1 MNEQGAT
8 VTKKYWNT
16 FYKQNVNLPKSS
28 FCSKV
33 QETLTSE
40 SFVVDIGCGSAR
52 DTFAFASGG
61 IDAIGIDGSEEA
73 INLNKSKAKELHLPS
88 EVSFVTLD
96 LCKSSDLKSLFEE
109 LKIQG
114 LEKRK
119 HFVLYLRFLLHAVD
133 DKTEKTLLDT
143 ISDVFPQG
151 TRFAA
156 EFRTKEDEQ
165 LNKIYDNHYRRFVDT
180 DRFIPDLES
189 KGFEINSF
197 FKGTGLSIYKGED
210 PFLARVFAT
219 KR

>member
-1 MNEQGAT
+1 MKEQGTAG
-8 VTKKYWNT
+8 TKKYWNA

-40 SFVVDIGCGSAR
+40 SFVVDIGCGSGR
-52 DTFAFASGG
+52 DTFAFASSGV
-61 IDAIGIDGSEEA
+61 DAIGIDGSEEA
-73 INLNKSKAKELHLPS
+73 IGLNKSKAEELLLS
-88 EVSFVTLD
+88 SKVSFIALD
-96 LCKSSDLKSLFEE
+96 LCKSSDLRNLFEE
-109 LKIQG
+109 LKNQG
-114 LEKRK
+114 IEKQK
-119 HFVLYLRFLLHAVD
+119 HLVLYLRFLLHAID
-133 DKTEKTLLDT
+133 DKTEKTLLET

-151 TRFAA
+151 TKFAA

-180 DRFIPDLES
+180 DQLIPDLES

-197 FKGTGLSIYKGED
+197 CKGTGLSIYKGED

-219 KR
+219 KL